1 MVGRRTCAILSRNLY
16 IYSMKQFRLLAI
28 LMLAAT
34 WLHAQ
39 DYQYTL
45 TWDNPR
51 THYYQ
56 VELSTA
62 ASAGAATVFE
72 IPAWRPGRYYIQDYA
87 AAVTGFA
94 AMDASGKPL
103 TWQKISNH
111 AWQVQN
117 PASGPLSIRYRY
129 FANTLDAGASMLDAT
144 MAYFNPSNLFMHVR
158 GEYARPCT
166 LRVPT
171 MGGDWKAATALAK
184 LPGSTNAFTAP
195 DYHAFVDA
203 PTVLS
208 PTLKTL
214 HSRIDDV
221 DYYFHFQGP
230 FPNDKGTEDAYQA
243 NVGKIIQEE
252 AAIFGGVPFKEYHF
266 IYHLLPFNM
275 GHAVEHSYSSC
286 YAMGASLVE
295 SPEAVAGLNAI
306 TAHEFFHL
314 WNVKRIRPAAMW
326 PYNYQQEAYTR
337 LQWFTEGVTD
347 YYAEL
352 TLVRAGLIDRKE
364 FFKTMA
370 GTIEWLENSYAATK
384 ISSEQASFDSWLDR
398 SAFLIPHHRI
408 SYYTLGTRVGLL
420 LDLAIRA
427 ETKGKYSLD
436 DVFRTLYKDYYL
448 AGKGLEED
456 AVQRV
461 VKAVAK
467 HDFADFFARHV
478 AGVEPVNYGSF
489 FAPVGLALRSE
500 PSKTAAWEKIGL
512 ERQKEAPEGITATR
526 IRPGSDL
533 ERAGMAEA
541 ELITAIDGKTPAE
554 LDDKAF
560 FDGLTKGQRIVLDVK
575 GGGTTRKVEVVWTD
589 SFWPRTYI
597 LDEAQT
603 QPKQAKELLDA
614 WLQSQVK

>member
-1 MVGRRTCAILSRNLY
+1 
-16 IYSMKQFRLLAI
+16 MKITRLLV
-28 LMLAAT
+28 LLLLAAS
-34 WLHAQ
+34 LVKAQ

-56 VELSTA
+56 VDLTTA
-62 ASAGAATVFE
+62 ASAGAATVVE
-72 IPAWRPGRYYIQDYA
+72 IPAWRPGRYFIQDYA
-87 AAVTGFA
+87 AAVTGFVA
-94 AMDASGKPL
+94 QDAEGKPL

-117 PASGPLSIRYRY
+117 PKSGPLTVRYRY
-129 FANTLDAGASMLDAT
+129 YANTLDAGASMLDAS

-158 GEYARPCT
+158 GEYARACT

-171 MGGDWKAATALAK
+171 MGSDWQAGTALAK
-184 LPGSTNAFTAP
+184 LPGSKNTFTAP
-195 DYHAFVDA
+195 DYHEFVDA

-214 HSRIDDV
+214 HSRIGEA

-230 FPNDKGTEDAYQA
+230 FPNDKGTEDAYQN
-243 NVGKIIQEE
+243 NVGKIIREQS
-252 AAIFGGVPFKEYHF
+252 ALFGGVPFKEYHF

-326 PYNYQQEAYTR
+326 PYDYQQEAFTR

-352 TLVRAGLIDRKE
+352 TLVRAGLVTRED
-364 FFKTMA
+364 FFKAMA
-370 GTIEWLENSYAATK
+370 ETIEWLENSYAARMV
-384 ISSEQASFDSWLDR
+384 SSEQASFDSWIDR
-398 SAFLIPHHRI
+398 SAYMIPHHRI

-427 ETKGKYSLD
+427 ETKGKHSLD
-436 DVFRTLYKDYYL
+436 DVFRNLYKDYYL

-456 AVQRV
+456 AVQRMV
-461 VKAVAK
+461 EAVAK
-467 HDFADFFARHV
+467 HDYADFFRRHV
-478 AGVEPVNYGSF
+478 AGTEAVDYASILGPMGLSLRHEP
-489 FAPVGLALRSE
+489 L
-500 PSKTAAWEKIGL
+500 KTAAWEKIGL

-533 ERAGMAEA
+533 ERAGLAEA
-541 ELITAIDGKTPAE
+541 ELITAIDDKTPAE
-554 LDDKAF
+554 LDDKAY
-560 FDGLTKGQRIVLDVK
+560 FDGLQKGQRIVLDVK
-575 GGGTTRKVEVVWTD
+575 GGGAVRKVEVVWTD
-589 SFWPRTYI
+589 TFCPQTYT
-597 LDEAQT
+597 LAESMT
-603 QPKQAKELLDA
+603 LPKKTKELLDD
-614 WLQSQVK
+614 WLSSQVK

>member
-1 MVGRRTCAILSRNLY
+1 
-16 IYSMKQFRLLAI
+16 MKNFRLLVL
-28 LMLAAT
+28 LMLAAQG
-34 WLHAQ
+34 LLAQ
-39 DYQYTL
+39 DYQYSL

-56 VELSTA
+56 VELQTA

-72 IPAWRPGRYYIQDYA
+72 IPAWRPGRYFIQDYA

-94 AMDASGKPL
+94 ALDVEGKPL
-103 TWQKISNH
+103 AWQKISNH

-117 PASGPLSIRYRY
+117 PKNGAVTVRYRY
-129 FANTLDAGASMLDAT
+129 FANTLDAGASMLDAS

-158 GEYARPCT
+158 GEYARACT
-166 LRVPT
+166 LRVPS
-171 MGGDWKAATALAK
+171 MGADWQAATSLAK
-184 LPGSTNAFTAP
+184 LPGSKNAFTAP
-195 DYHAFVDA
+195 DYHEFVDA

-214 HSRIDDV
+214 HSHIDGV

-230 FPNDKGTEDAYQA
+230 FANNKGVEDAYQN
-243 NVGKIIQEE
+243 NVGKIIREE

-286 YAMGASLVE
+286 YAMGSALTE
-295 SPEAVAGLNAI
+295 SPEAIAGLNAI

-364 FFKTMA
+364 FYKSMA
-370 GTIEWLENSYAATK
+370 GTIEWLENSYAARMV
-384 ISSEQASFDSWLDR
+384 SCEQASFDSWLER
-398 SAFLIPHHRI
+398 SAYAIPHHRI

-420 LDLAIRA
+420 LDLMIRA
-427 ETKGKYSLD
+427 ETKGKNSLD
-436 DVFRTLYKDYYL
+436 DVFRQLYKDYYQ

-456 AVQRV
+456 AVQRMV
-461 VKAVAK
+461 QAVAQ
-467 HDFADFFARHV
+467 HDFADFFRRHV
-478 AGVEPVNYGSF
+478 AGVEPVDYQAILG
-489 FAPVGLALRSE
+489 PMGLALRSE
-500 PSKTAAWEKIGL
+500 PSKTVAWEKIGL

-541 ELITAIDGKTPAE
+541 ELITAIDGKTPTE

-560 FDGLTKGQRIVLDVK
+560 FDGLQKGQRIVLDVK

-589 SFWPRTYI
+589 TFAPRTYI

-603 QPKQAKELLDA
+603 LPKKTKELLDA
-614 WLQSQVK
+614 WLSSQVK